1 MQRELRLLNNKHC
14 MEYLQFLSK
23 NHLSFNLLCERD
35 AIDFSPKLP
44 KEIHEKFGTLVL
56 FVLAGYTLESLMI
69 DTQSVQFE
77 AGFGPNNIG
86 SVVQVELPGII
97 QILIKEKNENA
108 VLFNRCDSL
117 ELFQKE
123 EPITQESKKD
133 EQEFKEEF
141 KEWLDSKEALFSN
154 SKNRAILENLHK
166 S

>member
-35 AIDFSPKLP
+35 AIDFSPRLP
-44 KEIHEKFGTLVL
+44 KEIHEKFGSLVL

-97 QILIKEKNENA
+97 QILIKEKNENV

-123 EPITQESKKD
+123 EPLFQEPKKD
-133 EQEFKEEF
+133 EREFKEEF

-154 SKNRAILENLHK
+154 SKNRTILENLHK

>member
-86 SVVQVELPGII
+86 SVVQVKLPGII

-117 ELFQKE
+117 EVFQKE
-123 EPITQESKKD
+123 EPIIQELRKD
-133 EQEFKEEF
+133 ERES

>member
-44 KEIHEKFGTLVL
+44 KEIHEKFGSLVL
-56 FVLAGYTLESLMI
+56 FVLAGYTLESLMV

-97 QILIKEKNENA
+97 QILIKEKNENV

-123 EPITQESKKD
+123 EPPLQEPKKD
-133 EQEFKEEF
+133 ERES

>member
-44 KEIHEKFGTLVL
+44 KEIHEKFGSLVL
-56 FVLAGYTLESLMI
+56 FVLAGYTLESLMV
-69 DTQSVQFE
+69 DAKSVQFE

-97 QILIKEKNENA
+97 QILIKEKNENI

-123 EPITQESKKD
+123 EPVAQEPKKD
-133 EQEFKEEF
+133 ERES

>member
-1 MQRELRLLNNKHC
+1 MRRELRLLNNKHC
-14 MEYLQFLSK
+14 IEYLQFLSK

-44 KEIHEKFGTLVL
+44 KEIHEKFGSLVL

-69 DTQSVQFE
+69 DAQSVQFE

-97 QILIKEKNENA
+97 QILIKEKNENV

-123 EPITQESKKD
+123 EPLMQEPKKD
-133 EQEFKEEF
+133 ERES

>member
-1 MQRELRLLNNKHC
+1 MRRELRLLNNRHC
-14 MEYLQFLSK
+14 IEYLQFLSK

-44 KEIHEKFGTLVL
+44 KEIHEKFGSLVL
-56 FVLAGYTLESLMI
+56 FILAGYTLESLMI
-69 DTQSVQFE
+69 DAQSVQFE

-86 SVVQVELPGII
+86 SVVQVKLPGII
-97 QILIKEKNENA
+97 QILIKEKNENI

-123 EPITQESKKD
+123 EPPLQEPKKD
-133 EQEFKEEF
+133 ERES

-154 SKNRAILENLHK
+154 SKNRTILENLHK

>member
-44 KEIHEKFGTLVL
+44 KEIHEKFGSLVL
-56 FVLAGYTLESLMI
+56 FVLAGYTLESLII

-97 QILIKEKNENA
+97 QILIKEKNENV

-123 EPITQESKKD
+123 EPLFQEPKKD
-133 EQEFKEEF
+133 ERES
-141 KEWLDSKEALFSN
+141 KEWLDSREALFSN

>member
-1 MQRELRLLNNKHC
+1 MRRELRLLNNKHC
-14 MEYLQFLSK
+14 VEYLQFLSK

-44 KEIHEKFGTLVL
+44 KEIHEKFGALVL

-69 DTQSVQFE
+69 DAQSVQFE

-86 SVVQVELPGII
+86 SVVQVKLLGII
-97 QILIKEKNENA
+97 QILIKEKNENI

-123 EPITQESKKD
+123 EPLMQEPKKD
-133 EQEFKEEF
+133 ERES

>member
-14 MEYLQFLSK
+14 MEYLQFLSR

-44 KEIHEKFGTLVL
+44 KEIHEKFGSLVL
-56 FVLAGYTLESLMI
+56 FVLAGYTLESLI
-69 DTQSVQFE
+69 INTQSVQFE

-86 SVVQVELPGII
+86 SVVQVEFPGII
-97 QILIKEKNENA
+97 QILIKEKNENV

-123 EPITQESKKD
+123 EPLFQEPKKD
-133 EQEFKEEF
+133 EREFKEEF

>member
-44 KEIHEKFGTLVL
+44 KEIHEKFGSLVL

-123 EPITQESKKD
+123 EPPFQEPKKD
-133 EQEFKEEF
+133 ERESKEEF
-141 KEWLDSKEALFSN
+141 KEWLDSKVALFSN
-154 SKNRAILENLHK
+154 SKNRTILENLHK

>member
-1 MQRELRLLNNKHC
+1 MRRELRLLNNKHC
-14 MEYLQFLSK
+14 IEYLQFLSK

-44 KEIHEKFGTLVL
+44 KEIHEKFGSLVL
-56 FVLAGYTLESLMI
+56 FILAGYTLESLMI
-69 DTQSVQFE
+69 DVQSVQFE

-86 SVVQVELPGII
+86 SVVQVKLPGII
-97 QILIKEKNENA
+97 QILIKEKNENI

-117 ELFQKE
+117 ELFHKE
-123 EPITQESKKD
+123 EPPLQEPKKD
-133 EQEFKEEF
+133 ERES

>member
-23 NHLSFNLLCERD
+23 NHLSFNLLCERE

-44 KEIHEKFGTLVL
+44 KEIHEKFGSLVL

-69 DTQSVQFE
+69 DAKSVQFE

-97 QILIKEKNENA
+97 QILIKENNENV

-123 EPITQESKKD
+123 EPTTQEPKKD
-133 EQEFKEEF
+133 ERES

-154 SKNRAILENLHK
+154 SENRAILENLHK

>member
-23 NHLSFNLLCERD
+23 NHLSFNLLCERN

-44 KEIHEKFGTLVL
+44 KEIHEKFGSLVL

-123 EPITQESKKD
+123 EPITQEPKKD
-133 EQEFKEEF
+133 EREFKEEF

>member
-44 KEIHEKFGTLVL
+44 KEIHEKFGSLVL

-69 DTQSVQFE
+69 DAQSVQFE
-77 AGFGPNNIG
+77 AGFGLNNIG

-97 QILIKEKNENA
+97 QILIKEKNENI

-123 EPITQESKKD
+123 EPIVQEPKKD
-133 EQEFKEEF
+133 EQES

>member
-56 FVLAGYTLESLMI
+56 FVLAGYTLESLMV
-69 DTQSVQFE
+69 DAQSVQFE

-123 EPITQESKKD
+123 EPITQEPKKD
-133 EQEFKEEF
+133 EREFKEEF

-154 SKNRAILENLHK
+154 SKNRTILENLHK
-166 S
+166 N

>member
-14 MEYLQFLSK
+14 IEYLQFLSK

-44 KEIHEKFGTLVL
+44 KEIHEKFGSLVL

-69 DTQSVQFE
+69 DAQSVQFE

-117 ELFQKE
+117 EVFHKE
-123 EPITQESKKD
+123 EPITQEPKKD
-133 EQEFKEEF
+133 ERES

>member
-44 KEIHEKFGTLVL
+44 KEIHEKFGALVL

-97 QILIKEKNENA
+97 QILIKEKNENV

-123 EPITQESKKD
+123 EPLFQEPKKD
-133 EQEFKEEF
+133 ERESKEES

>member
-14 MEYLQFLSK
+14 IEYLQFLSK

-44 KEIHEKFGTLVL
+44 KEIHEKFGALVL

-69 DTQSVQFE
+69 DAKSVQFE
-77 AGFGPNNIG
+77 VGFGPNNIG
-86 SVVQVELPGII
+86 NVVQVKLPGII

-117 ELFQKE
+117 EMFQKE
-123 EPITQESKKD
+123 EPITQEPKKD
-133 EQEFKEEF
+133 ERES

>member
-14 MEYLQFLSK
+14 IEYLQFLSK

-44 KEIHEKFGTLVL
+44 KEIHEKFSALVL

-86 SVVQVELPGII
+86 SVVQVKLPGII

-123 EPITQESKKD
+123 EPITQEPKKD
-133 EQEFKEEF
+133 ERES

-166 S
+166 N

>member
-14 MEYLQFLSK
+14 IEYLQFLSK
-23 NHLSFNLLCERD
+23 NHFSFNLLCERD

-44 KEIHEKFGTLVL
+44 KEIHEKFGALVL

-69 DTQSVQFE
+69 DAKSVQFE

-86 SVVQVELPGII
+86 SVVQVELPGIV

-123 EPITQESKKD
+123 EPITQELGKD
-133 EQEFKEEF
+133 ERES

-154 SKNRAILENLHK
+154 SKNRVILENLHK

>member
-14 MEYLQFLSK
+14 IEYLQFLSK

-86 SVVQVELPGII
+86 SVVQVKLPGII

-117 ELFQKE
+117 ELFHKE
-123 EPITQESKKD
+123 EPPFQEPKKD
-133 EQEFKEEF
+133 ERES

>member
-14 MEYLQFLSK
+14 IEYLQFLSK

-44 KEIHEKFGTLVL
+44 REIHEKFGTLVL

-86 SVVQVELPGII
+86 SVVQVKLPGII

-117 ELFQKE
+117 EVFHKE
-123 EPITQESKKD
+123 EPPFQDPKKD
-133 EQEFKEEF
+133 ERES

>member
-14 MEYLQFLSK
+14 VEYLQFLSK

-69 DTQSVQFE
+69 DAQSVQFE

-86 SVVQVELPGII
+86 SVVQVKLPGII

-117 ELFQKE
+117 EVFHKE
-123 EPITQESKKD
+123 EPITQEPKKD
-133 EQEFKEEF
+133 ERES

>member
-44 KEIHEKFGTLVL
+44 KEIHEKFDMLVL

-123 EPITQESKKD
+123 EPLFQEPKKD
-133 EQEFKEEF
+133 ERESKEEF
-141 KEWLDSKEALFSN
+141 KEWLNSKEALFSN

>member
-56 FVLAGYTLESLMI
+56 FVLAGYTLESLII
-69 DTQSVQFE
+69 DTKSVQFE

-123 EPITQESKKD
+123 EPIVQEPKKD
-133 EQEFKEEF
+133 ERES

>member
-1 MQRELRLLNNKHC
+1 MKRELRLLNNKHC

-44 KEIHEKFGTLVL
+44 KEIHEKFGALVL
-56 FVLAGYTLESLMI
+56 FVLAGYTLESLII
-69 DTQSVQFE
+69 DAKSVQFE

-123 EPITQESKKD
+123 EPLFQESKTD
-133 EQEFKEEF
+133 EQES

-154 SKNRAILENLHK
+154 SKNRTILENLHK

>member
-1 MQRELRLLNNKHC
+1 MRRELRLLNNKHC
-14 MEYLQFLSK
+14 VEYLQFLSK

-44 KEIHEKFGTLVL
+44 KEIHEKFGSLVL

-69 DTQSVQFE
+69 DAQSVQFE

-86 SVVQVELPGII
+86 SVVQVKLPGII

-117 ELFQKE
+117 EVFHKE
-123 EPITQESKKD
+123 EPPFQEPKKD
-133 EQEFKEEF
+133 ERES

-154 SKNRAILENLHK
+154 SKNRTILENLHK

>member
-69 DTQSVQFE
+69 DAQSVQFE

-97 QILIKEKNENA
+97 QILIKEKNENV

-123 EPITQESKKD
+123 EPITQEPKKD
-133 EQEFKEEF
+133 ERES

-154 SKNRAILENLHK
+154 SKNRTILENLHK

>member
-1 MQRELRLLNNKHC
+1 MRRELRLLNNKHC
-14 MEYLQFLSK
+14 VEYLQFLSK

-69 DTQSVQFE
+69 DAQSVQFE

-86 SVVQVELPGII
+86 SVVQVKLPGII
-97 QILIKEKNENA
+97 QILIKEKNENI

-123 EPITQESKKD
+123 EPLMQEPKKD
-133 EQEFKEEF
+133 ERES

>member
-14 MEYLQFLSK
+14 IEYLQFLSK

-86 SVVQVELPGII
+86 SVVQVKLPGII

-123 EPITQESKKD
+123 EPITQEPKKD
-133 EQEFKEEF
+133 KQES

>member
-44 KEIHEKFGTLVL
+44 KEIHEKFGALVL

-123 EPITQESKKD
+123 EPITQEPKKD
-133 EQEFKEEF
+133 EREFKEES

-154 SKNRAILENLHK
+154 SKNRTILEDLHK

>member
-14 MEYLQFLSK
+14 VEYLQFLSK

-44 KEIHEKFGTLVL
+44 KEIHEKFGSLVL

-97 QILIKEKNENA
+97 QILIKEKNENV

-123 EPITQESKKD
+123 ELITQEPKKD
-133 EQEFKEEF
+133 EREFKEEF

-154 SKNRAILENLHK
+154 SKNRTILENLHK

>member
-14 MEYLQFLSK
+14 IEYLQFLSK

-44 KEIHEKFGTLVL
+44 KEIHEKFGALVL

-69 DTQSVQFE
+69 DAQGVQFE

-86 SVVQVELPGII
+86 SVVQVKLPGII

-117 ELFQKE
+117 EVFHKE
-123 EPITQESKKD
+123 EPPFQEPKKD
-133 EQEFKEEF
+133 ERES

>member
-14 MEYLQFLSK
+14 IEYLQFLSK
-23 NHLSFNLLCERD
+23 NHLSFNLLCERE

-44 KEIHEKFGTLVL
+44 KEIHEKFGTMVL
-56 FVLAGYTLESLMI
+56 FVLAGYTLESLMV
-69 DTQSVQFE
+69 DAKSVQFE

-97 QILIKEKNENA
+97 QILIKENNENV

-123 EPITQESKKD
+123 ESTTQEPKKD
-133 EQEFKEEF
+133 ELES

>member
-14 MEYLQFLSK
+14 IEYLQFLSK

-44 KEIHEKFGTLVL
+44 KEIHEKFGSLVL
-56 FVLAGYTLESLMI
+56 FILAGYTLESLMI
-69 DTQSVQFE
+69 DAQSVQFE

-86 SVVQVELPGII
+86 SVVQVKLPGII

-117 ELFQKE
+117 ELFHKE
-123 EPITQESKKD
+123 EPITQEPKKD
-133 EQEFKEEF
+133 ERES

>member
-14 MEYLQFLSK
+14 IEYLQFLSK

-86 SVVQVELPGII
+86 SVVQVKLPGII

-117 ELFQKE
+117 EVFHKE
-123 EPITQESKKD
+123 EPPFQEPKKD
-133 EQEFKEEF
+133 ERES

-154 SKNRAILENLHK
+154 SKNRTILENLHK

>member
-14 MEYLQFLSK
+14 IEYLQFLSK

-56 FVLAGYTLESLMI
+56 FILAGYTLESLMI
-69 DTQSVQFE
+69 DAQSAQFE

-86 SVVQVELPGII
+86 SVVQVGLPGII
-97 QILIKEKNENA
+97 QILIKEKNENI

-123 EPITQESKKD
+123 EPLMQEPKKD
-133 EQEFKEEF
+133 ERES

>member
-14 MEYLQFLSK
+14 IEYLQFLSK

-56 FVLAGYTLESLMI
+56 FVLAGYTLESLII
-69 DTQSVQFE
+69 DAQSVQFE

-86 SVVQVELPGII
+86 SVVQVKLPGII

-123 EPITQESKKD
+123 EPITQELKKD
-133 EQEFKEEF
+133 ERES

>member
-14 MEYLQFLSK
+14 IEYLQFLSK

-44 KEIHEKFGTLVL
+44 KEIHEKFGSLVL
-56 FVLAGYTLESLMI
+56 FILAGYTLESLMI
-69 DTQSVQFE
+69 DAQSVQFE

-86 SVVQVELPGII
+86 SVVQVKLPGII

-123 EPITQESKKD
+123 EPITQEPKKD
-133 EQEFKEEF
+133 ERESN
-141 KEWLDSKEALFSN
+141 EWLDSKEALFSN